1 MWFEVQACCPQWR
14 VIWHWVNKKQGFA
27 SEWEKKWSKY
37 GFIWFWLCQTS
48 EKIFSFVW
56 RNSALGCTWRSCNF
70 CLSWTKFPKKS
81 GFCSIF
87 YWKKCTLFS
96 LVWPDCDCPASGSE
110 KQWNSFIQR
119 WCSNVFSQRV
129 IKCIHFVKC
138 IFVASRIGS
147 MQEWH
152 FSMVSKHHF
161 G

>member
-1 MWFEVQACCPQWR
+1 MWFEVQACCPQWG

-37 GFIWFWLCQTS
+37 GFIWFRLCQTS
-48 EKIFSFVW
+48 EKIVLYGGILLLAAHEGHVIFVF
-56 RNSALGCTWRSCNF
+56 LEPNF
-70 CLSWTKFPKKS
+70 QKKS